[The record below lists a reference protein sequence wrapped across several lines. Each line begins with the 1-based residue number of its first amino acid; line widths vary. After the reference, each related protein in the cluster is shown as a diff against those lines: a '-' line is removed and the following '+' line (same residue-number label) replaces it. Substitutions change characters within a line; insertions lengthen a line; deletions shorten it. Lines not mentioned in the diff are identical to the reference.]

1 MRLQFP
7 VCLIGEISQETW
19 PAYLSDLQYVDA
31 VIGVIATCDF
41 RVVTQCRSYPGDRL
55 VRFTVGDSRSSRKMA
70 LHLDDPRGVVY
81 ILEDDGEAWDENS
94 PEPPV
99 VEPTKAVTLGE
110 LFRDSHPGVRR
121 HLELNRHSNY
131 RLASPSEM
139 PAQITSPDVVW
150 N

>member
-7 VCLIGEISQETW
+7 VCLIGEIRQETW

-31 VIGVIATCDF
+31 VIGIITTCDF

-55 VRFTVGDSRSSRKMA
+55 VRFVVGESRCSRKLA

-81 ILEDDGEAWDENS
+81 ILEDDGEAWDKNS
-94 PEPPV
+94 VTPPDIEPV
-99 VEPTKAVTLGE
+99 RAITLGE
-110 LFRDSHPGVRR
+110 LTRSYMSVRR
-121 HLELNRHSNY
+121 HLELDRYLTY
-131 RLASPSEM
+131 RLAAPSEI
-139 PAQITSPDVVW
+139 PAQITSPNAVW